1 MWFKSL
7 DQKQFILYAQQSA
20 RLNTAYWLA
29 VLTSH
34 KCEEEEATPIVRAE
48 IEGFKRQIALMLKHI
63 RKDIRKQRGLP
74 LVLIKH
80 ELTYIALFCAQYTKN
95 TNRRLL
101 FSKLGLPMAGDDLI
115 LDKET
120 TFIRERSNIVD
131 EDDLLGQ
138 WDLAIYLTYESINLK
153 EQSLFGSR
161 RAIAQRMD
169 TAQSLMEPGPMAIT
183 EYCRAYTDHLE
194 LDPCRASELLD
205 RLSLDVTNMYAM
217 GLELVTFSRA
227 LLLRRQ
233 RVIASVIDRSG
244 LEEYV
249 ETMTQKAADIQKH
262 LIAANLALTDT
273 IRRAI
278 DMHVVA

>member
-138 WDLAIYLTYESINLK
+138 WDRAIYLTYESINLK

-205 RLSLDVTNMYAM
+205 RLALDVTNMYAM

-262 LIAANLALTDT
+262 LIAVNLARTDT
-273 IRRAI
+273 I
-278 DMHVVA
+278 